1 MTMNQAIQKKALPF
15 IFVLLCCLMVTNV
28 SAFNAERSVLDNG
41 LTILHAENHNL
52 PIVTVTLIVK
62 AGQAME
68 EEKKAGL
75 AHLTAELLTE
85 GTKNRT
91 AKAISE
97 EMDFIGASI
106 DASAGSDYTTVSLS
120 VLKKDVEKGF
130 DVCADILQHPI
141 FPEEEIERKKEQV
154 KGFLKKLEEEPSFL
168 AARAFK
174 QSVFGSHPYGRVLQ
188 GTVNS
193 IDEIKRDDLVSFH
206 SKYFI
211 PNNAILSV
219 VGDLTQKELSALIH
233 KYFSFWEKGKHPQ
246 KVPIMQD
253 SSQDAKVI
261 TIDKDLT
268 QANILIGKRGVRR
281 ESPDYYRLSVLN
293 YILGGGGLSSR
304 LMQTVRDDMGL
315 AYDIRSS
322 FEALKEGGSFQVSV
336 QTKNESA
343 HTVIDEIFKQVKK
356 MRTEL
361 ITDQELSDAKSFLTG
376 SFKRRLDTN
385 RKIADFLA
393 LVEFYELGL
402 DYIEKYVGYINTV
415 TKNDILQAAIK
426 HLDPDHFVIVV
437 VANQEQATLKDY

>member
-1 MTMNQAIQKKALPF
+1 MKQGMLTQAFACIL
-15 IFVLLCCLMVTNV
+15 ILLCCVVTT
-28 SAFNAERSVLDNG
+28 NAHALDVERSVLDNG
-41 LTILHAENHNL
+41 LTLLHAENHTL

-62 AGQAME
+62 AGQTRE
-68 EEKKAGL
+68 PEKKAGL

-97 EMDFIGASI
+97 EIDFIGASL
-106 DASAGSDYTTVSLS
+106 DASAGNDYTTVSLS

-130 DVCADILQHPI
+130 EVCAEILQQPI
-141 FPEEEIERKKEQV
+141 FPEEEIKRKKDQV
-154 KGFLKKLEEEPSFL
+154 KGFLQKLEEEPDFL

-174 QSVFGSHPYGRVLQ
+174 QSIFGSHPYSRVLQ

-193 IDEIKRDDLVSFH
+193 IDAVKRDDVVSFH
-206 SKYFI
+206 EKYFI

-219 VGDLTQKELSALIH
+219 VGDVTQKELSALID
-233 KYFSFWEKGKHPQ
+233 KYYSSWEKGSPPAGAHRLKGPVQ
-246 KVPIMQD
+246 GAQVVK
-253 SSQDAKVI
+253 
-261 TIDKDLT
+261 IDKNLT

-281 ESPDYYRLSVLN
+281 ENPDYYKLSVMN

-304 LMQTVRDDMGL
+304 LMQSVRDDMGL
-315 AYDIRSS
+315 AYDIRST
-322 FEALKEGGSFQVSV
+322 FAAMKEGGSFQITA

-343 HTVIDEIFKQVKK
+343 QTVIEEIYKQVHS
-356 MRTEL
+356 MRTEHV
-361 ITDQELSDAKSFLTG
+361 TDQELSDAKSFLIG

-402 DYIEKYVGYINTV
+402 DYIEKYPEYIRAV
-415 TKNDILQAAIK
+415 TKNDILHAARTY
-426 HLDPDHFVIVV
+426 LDPDQFVLVV
-437 VANQEQATLKDY
+437 VADQEKTALGH

>member
-1 MTMNQAIQKKALPF
+1 MKQGMQRKASA
-15 IFVLLCCLMVTNV
+15 LLLLLLGCLMVTNV
-28 SAFNAERSVLDNG
+28 YALDVERSVLDNG

-62 AGQAME
+62 AGQARE
-68 EEKKAGL
+68 AETKAGL

-91 AKAISE
+91 AKAISD
-97 EMDFIGASI
+97 EMDFIGASL

-130 DVCADILQHPI
+130 DVCADILQQPI
-141 FPEEEIERKKEQV
+141 FPDEEIKRKKDQV
-154 KGFLKKLEEEPSFL
+154 KGFLQKLEEEPAFL

-193 IDEIKRDDLVSFH
+193 IDAIKRDDLVSFH

-219 VGDLTQKELSALIH
+219 VGDVTQKELSALID
-233 KYFSFWEKGKHPQ
+233 KYFFPWKKGKPPAG
-246 KVPIMQD
+246 VPRLQD
-253 SSQDAKVI
+253 SAQDAQVI
-261 TIDKDLT
+261 KIDKDLT

-281 ESPDYYRLSVLN
+281 ENSDYYQLSVMN

-304 LMQTVRDDMGL
+304 LMQSVRDEMGL

-322 FEALKEGGSFQVSV
+322 FAAMKKGGSFQVTV

-343 HTVIDEIFKQVKK
+343 HTVIEEISKQVNN
-356 MRTEL
+356 MRTEHV
-361 ITDQELSDAKSFLTG
+361 TDQELSDAKSFLIG

-402 DYIEKYVGYINTV
+402 DYIEKYPEYISAV
-415 TKNDILQAAIK
+415 TKDDILQAARK
-426 HLDPDHFVIVV
+426 HLDPEQFVLVV
-437 VANQEQATLKDY
+437 VAKQERTTLNY